1 MSSSRSP
8 HLHPRPPLR
17 QRILSG
23 VLQRAVHPLVDR
35 QRFRRR
41 LTGVVRGFVET
52 NARYLR
58 ARIGKIASLSAVAIV
73 VSIAIAI
80 PAQAN
85 ETLASSEALIACIN
99 EEPDVYACARPFI
112 CQPDHAFFH
121 RHACAEKAAI
131 AAEGALQHFQS
142 ELQPVL
148 SALDARFD
156 ASYAA
161 AELEAQ
167 VAWEAYRDAN
177 CRGDRTAALDGIG
190 LDEARNYCLVRHAIS
205 RLAVIRADLDRF
217 RFKLAA
223 EE

>member
-1 MSSSRSP
+1 MTAFFSTA
-8 HLHPRPPLR
+8 H
-17 QRILSG
+17 
-23 VLQRAVHPLVDR
+23 
-35 QRFRRR
+35 
-41 LTGVVRGFVET
+41 
-52 NARYLR
+52 
-58 ARIGKIASLSAVAIV
+58 
-73 VSIAIAI
+73 
-80 PAQAN
+80 AN
-85 ETLASSEALIACIN
+85 ETLATPEALIACLD

-131 AAEGALQHFQS
+131 AADGALAHFRG
-142 ELQPVL
+142 ELDPVL

-156 ASYAA
+156 ASYAS
-161 AELEAQ
+161 AEREAQ
-167 VAWEAYRDAN
+167 AAWETYRDAN

-205 RLAVIRADLDRF
+205 RLAVIRADLDRY